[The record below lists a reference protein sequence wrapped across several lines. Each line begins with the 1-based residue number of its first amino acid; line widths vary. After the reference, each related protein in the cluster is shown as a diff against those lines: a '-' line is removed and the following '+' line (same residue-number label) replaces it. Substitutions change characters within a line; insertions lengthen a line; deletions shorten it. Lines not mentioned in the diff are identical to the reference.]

1 MRIALI
7 ILSSVL
13 TIGGIVPYLA
23 EVIRGKTKP
32 RIVSWF
38 TWTLLTII
46 GCAATF
52 ADHDWASGTL
62 LAAAS
67 LVTFSVV
74 VFGLRYGDR
83 RFERFDVVCQAAA
96 VVGLVLWL
104 TFDSPL
110 IAVLA
115 SVAIDCVG
123 AAPSLRHS
131 WQKPYEETAITFALG
146 SAGALATLIAT
157 RPFRLT
163 AVAYPMYLVLMNA
176 SFAIVIVARRKYA
189 VAGEPSELREL

>member
-1 MRIALI
+1 
-7 ILSSVL
+7 L
-13 TIGGIVPYLA
+13 TIGGIAPYLVA
-23 EVIRGKTKP
+23 VVKDDTRP
-32 RIVSWF
+32 RLVSWF

-83 RFERFDVVCQAAA
+83 RFERFDIVCQAAA
-96 VVGLVLWL
+96 FVGLVLWL

-131 WQKPYEETAITFALG
+131 WQKPHEETAITFAFG
-146 SAGALATLIAT
+146 SAGALVTLIAT
-157 RPFRLT
+157 QPFRLT
-163 AVAYPMYLVLMNA
+163 AVAYPVYLVLMNA
-176 SFAIVIVARRKYA
+176 SFAVVIVARRKHA
-189 VAGEPSELREL
+189 VAGEPAELREL